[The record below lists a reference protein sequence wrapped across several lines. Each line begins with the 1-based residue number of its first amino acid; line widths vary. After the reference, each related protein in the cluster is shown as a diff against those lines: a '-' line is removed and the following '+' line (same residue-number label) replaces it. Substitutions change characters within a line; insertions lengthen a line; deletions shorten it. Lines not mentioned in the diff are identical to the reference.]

1 MAVLALILVG
11 AVVLVLVIAIVVMQM
26 RRARMQAGAKKG
38 GAKKAGAK
46 APKDDEDVVVLGAAR
61 PWRKHVHKP
70 VPVPKHAHG
79 HSRRGYRG
87 RFPDRRVVLMS
98 GKQERR
104 LSRKVGS
111 ALSAG
116 YEYDMAQDAVM
127 SDMAHTVRSMEGKVK
142 RLTTAGKPFSGHGHG
157 HSGHGGHHALNRELG
172 RMEEYGG
179 SRSRSRSRS
188 GSRSRS
194 RSGSRKGR
202 SRSGSRGVKARVVRA
217 GQMKHRSGSG
227 SHKGRSR
234 SGSRGGRSRSRSRS
248 GSREG
253 RSRSRSGSRKGRSR
267 SGSRGVKARA
277 VRMSRRK
284 MVPIVPLPGHGKH
297 RKPVM
302 KHRKHRPM
310 HRPKQMKHRPKHM
323 HHGQMHQGGHREFF
337 RLEMEDLDDEL
348 RGVMQQLRQPATG
361 ATGATGATQN
371 ATGAT
376 QNTTQPGGM
385 DQPELVPT
393 VLPPVDVA
401 ERMRRMELDS
411 SFNAVGGVADAL
423 GSSGA
428 TAPLT
433 GLNARL

>member
-1 MAVLALILVG
+1 
-11 AVVLVLVIAIVVMQM
+11 
-26 RRARMQAGAKKG
+26 
-38 GAKKAGAK
+38 
-46 APKDDEDVVVLGAAR
+46 
-61 PWRKHVHKP
+61 
-70 VPVPKHAHG
+70 
-79 HSRRGYRG
+79 
-87 RFPDRRVVLMS
+87 MS

-142 RLTTAGKPFSGHGHG
+142 RLTTAGKPFSGHD
-157 HSGHGGHHALNRELG
+157 HSGHHALNRELG
-172 RMEEYGG
+172 RMEYGG
-179 SRSRSRSRS
+179 SRE
-188 GSRSRS
+188 
-194 RSGSRKGR
+194 
-202 SRSGSRGVKARVVRA
+202 
-217 GQMKHRSGSG
+217 
-227 SHKGRSR
+227 
-234 SGSRGGRSRSRSRS
+234 GRSRSRSRS
-248 GSREG
+248 GSRE
-253 RSRSRSGSRKGRSR
+253 GRSR

-310 HRPKQMKHRPKHM
+310 HRPKQIKHRPKHM

-393 VLPPVDVA
+393 VLPPDQVA